1 MNKQDTAGR
10 LLYLFLLGVLLEQPV
25 VAEDQFGRLFTTPSQ
40 RTRLEELRKIEPEQR
55 IKIDEKV
62 LLIEEE
68 VEETE
73 DLPVD
78 AITVRGLVYR
88 SDGKSTAWI
97 NNSNT
102 FEGGLSSQYINIGK
116 IESNTVEIIMPTADT
131 RVKLNVGQTFD
142 PISESYTDLVEDS
155 ATTVINI
162 TDRSR

>member
-1 MNKQDTAGR
+1 MNKQDTTGR
-10 LLYLFLLGVLLEQPV
+10 LLYLFLLGILLEQPV
-25 VAEDQFGRLFTTPSQ
+25 VAEDQFGRFFTTPGQ

-55 IKIDEKV
+55 IKIDEEV
-62 LLIEEE
+62 LLVEEE

-102 FEGGLSSQYINIGK
+102 FEGGLSSQYIKIGN
-116 IESNTVEIIMPTADT
+116 IESNKVEIKFPTADT
-131 RVKLNVGQTFD
+131 EVKLNVGQTFD
-142 PISESYTDLVEDS
+142 PVSESYWDLIDDS
-155 ATTVINI
+155 TSAVK
-162 TDRSR
+162 RSQRTEK

>member
-1 MNKQDTAGR
+1 MNMQDTTGR
-10 LLYLFLLGVLLEQPV
+10 LLYLFLLGTLLEQPV
-25 VAEDQFGRLFTTPSQ
+25 VAEDQFGRLFTTPGQ

-55 IKIDEKV
+55 VKIDEEV
-62 LLIEEE
+62 LLVEEE

-102 FEGGLSSQYINIGK
+102 FEGGLSSQYVEIGK
-116 IESNTVEIIMPTADT
+116 IESNTVEIKIPTADT
-131 RVKLNVGQTFD
+131 EVKLNVGQTFD
-142 PISESYTDLVEDS
+142 PVSESYWDLIDDS
-155 ATTVINI
+155 TSAVK
-162 TDRSR
+162 RSQRAEK